1 MTAGCLASA
10 RSRPP
15 TTWIP
20 LPRSRSIVSSSASAP
35 QSIAWLP
42 AIEATLNP
50 QSLMTEAMRGGSRPY
65 APPAR
70 ARPQLATLRIGAF
83 DLSEAD
89 VGARQRVAHQ
99 LAIPLHW
106 LMDRADVTASQ
117 QYYLI

>member
-50 QSLMTEAMRGGSRPY
+50 QSLMTEAMRGGSRPC
-65 APPAR
+65 APPEPAR
-70 ARPQLATLRIGAF
+70 NSPALRIGAF

-106 LMDRADVTASQ
+106 LMDRADVTAS
-117 QYYLI
+117 